1 MKELINIVN
10 SKLQVV
16 IDELKA
22 QKDTLEAKVK
32 TVVDD
37 IDKKVA
43 IASQYKKNVEKSNNI
58 ITELEEEINKL
69 KKDLRELHEKFD
81 SAGFTEL
88 LEAGNKEINGKIIE
102 HNTKISEEQN
112 NIKNYQEEAA
122 NLKDELTSLKDSKTS
137 LETELNNTIVAL
149 NFYSAKIDEIAITA
163 IENADKLA
171 DYTPEEDNLEDTS
184 TEDID
189 VNKVIDGTIFEEIDG
204 IATGGKEI
212 SEEELNDILS
222 EDKEEEKVE
231 EQPEEETKEEN
242 VVEETTEEVVE
253 EEPVEAVKE
262 EVVEETQP
270 EEPVT
275 EENVEETTE
284 EIVEEQPAEEVK
296 EEVVEDNNKEQFL
309 TQITAQDIEEKLL
322 NTEPTQEVES
332 GNADIDKVLKEIG
345 LDPTLVDKSVYKL
358 TNIDQSNATKIM
370 DTLDTHFID
379 LNNIYS
385 YPSILVTMKPDVLSD
400 LLDILEFAGC
410 IPTTITYLF
419 SYLDKIDLNKL
430 KEKVKGS
437 TDCIINVLFDIMP
450 NLEVQDIGQ
459 ILGLSADE
467 VATLRTKLDDR
478 EYSVMCSFPE
488 IVRTNYN
495 TLKGLHVDDINKC
508 FTEHPKRFMNNPD
521 VFEAIL
527 DKYDPQDLVRCINK
541 NAAVID
547 KL

>member
-1 MKELINIVN
+1 MKELINIIN
-10 SKLQVV
+10 SKLQAV

-22 QKDTLEAKVK
+22 QKETLESKVK

-43 IASQYKKNVEKSNNI
+43 IASQYKENVEKSNNI
-58 ITELEEEINKL
+58 ITELEEDINKL

-102 HNTKISEEQN
+102 HNTRISEEQD
-112 NIKNYQEEAA
+112 NIKRYQEEAA
-122 NLKDELTSLKDSKTS
+122 NLKDELTSLKDSKTN

-171 DYTPEEDNLEDTS
+171 ELTAEDDDLEDTS
-184 TEDID
+184 TEDVD

-222 EDKEEEKVE
+222 EEEEK
-231 EQPEEETKEEN
+231 KEEP

-253 EEPVEAVKE
+253 EQPKE
-262 EVVEETQP
+262 ETV
-270 EEPVT
+270 
-275 EENVEETTE
+275 
-284 EIVEEQPAEEVK
+284 EEVK
-296 EEVVEDNNKEQFL
+296 EEVAPVTEETTTTEEVQTEEVVEQTEEVVEPVEEVVETTEEVVEDKNDEQFL
-309 TQITAQDIEEKLL
+309 TQITEKDIEEKLL
-322 NTEPTQEVES
+322 NNEVTETVTETNNE
-332 GNADIDKVLKEIG
+332 DLDKTIKELG
-345 LDPTLVDKSVYKL
+345 LDPSLVDSSIYKIGKIDK
-358 TNIDQSNATKIM
+358 TNASKII

-379 LNNIYS
+379 LNNIYG
-385 YPSILVTMKPDVLSD
+385 YPSILVTMKPEILSE
-400 LLDILEFAGC
+400 LLDVLEFAGC
-410 IPTTITYLF
+410 LPSTITYLF

-437 TDCIINVLFDIMP
+437 TDSIINVLFDIMP
-450 NLEVQDIGQ
+450 NLEVKNIDQ
-459 ILGLSADE
+459 ILGLSSEE
-467 VATLRTKLDDR
+467 VATLKSKLDER
-478 EYSVMCSFPE
+478 EYNVMCSFPE
-488 IVRTNYN
+488 VVQTNYN
-495 TLKGLHVDDINKC
+495 TLKGLHVEDVNKC